1 MLKFFL
7 RWEFTCLWAGILLA
21 LSFSPFDLIYCP
33 FIGLALLFKSLDQA
47 NLKQACFRGG
57 LFGLGYFGVSVSWVF
72 VSIYFYGHAHI
83 LLAILLTFIFC
94 FFWSLTIVLFSTVS
108 VLLTSPGSFARMVFM
123 PVFWCLVEYF
133 RGQFILNGFPWLQI
147 AYSQLESPLS
157 GYIPVIGVYGVGF
170 IVALFSSLMVL
181 SFARKKGFVYLP
193 LLVFIVFGSGLYL
206 KTIAWSKPAGEPL
219 TVTLLQGN
227 ISQDHKW
234 DPRYKVKTMNWYKQK
249 TEQHWDSDLVIWPET
264 AIPAFQ
270 HEINLDFLNPLS
282 AAAERNDTALIVS
295 LPIRNQANG
304 EYYNA
309 ALTLGSGHGMY
320 KKIHLLP
327 FGEYLPLQPMSG
339 YLLES
344 LNIMPIGS
352 FTPGSE
358 QQDLMQAKG
367 FPFILTICYE
377 AVFGEQTPARLKD
390 ARFLVNVTNDG
401 WFGNSLEPYQHMQ
414 MARMRALES
423 GRYLLRVT
431 NTGQTAIVDPQ
442 GMIREQAPLFE
453 PSELTGDIVPMV
465 GITPITV
472 IGDKVIVM
480 ILIIIFLLITVLGY
494 KGRAT
499 RLSIG

>member
-327 FGEYLPLQPMSG
+327 FGEYLPLQPLSG

>member
-1 MLKFFL
+1 
-7 RWEFTCLWAGILLA
+7 
-21 LSFSPFDLIYCP
+21 
-33 FIGLALLFKSLDQA
+33 
-47 NLKQACFRGG
+47 
-57 LFGLGYFGVSVSWVF
+57 
-72 VSIYFYGHAHI
+72 
-83 LLAILLTFIFC
+83 
-94 FFWSLTIVLFSTVS
+94 
-108 VLLTSPGSFARMVFM
+108 MVFM
-123 PVFWCLVEYF
+123 PVVWCLVEYF
-133 RGQFILNGFPWLQI
+133 RGQFILNGFPWLQLG
-147 AYSQLESPLS
+147 YSQLESPLS
-157 GYIPVIGVYGVGF
+157 GYIPVIGAYGVGF

-181 SFARKKGFVYLP
+181 FFGRKKGFVTLP

-206 KTIAWSKPAGEPL
+206 RTIAWSQPAGKPL

-234 DPRYKVKTMNWYKQK
+234 DPRYKVKTLNWYKQK

-270 HEINLDFLNPLS
+270 HEIVDFLNPLS
-282 AAAERNDTALIVS
+282 VAAQRNETALIVS
-295 LPIRNQANG
+295 LPIRNKDNG

-327 FGEYLPLQPMSG
+327 FGEYLPLQPLSG
-339 YLLES
+339 YLLAS

-352 FTPGSE
+352 FTSGSR

-431 NTGQTAIVDPQ
+431 NTGQTAIVDPK

-453 PSELTGDIVPMV
+453 PFELTGDIVPMV

-472 IGDKVIVM
+472 IGDKVIVT
-480 ILIIIFLLITVLGY
+480 ILILIFLWITVLGY
-494 KGRAT
+494 KGRSK
-499 RLSIG
+499 RLSI

>member
-7 RWEFTCLWAGILLA
+7 RWEFTCLWAGVLLA
-21 LSFSPFDLIYCP
+21 LSFSPFDLTYLT
-33 FIGLALLFKSLDQA
+33 FIALALLFKSLDKA
-47 NLKQACFRGG
+47 TLKEAFFRGG

-94 FFWSLTIVLFSTVS
+94 LFWALTIVLFSTVS
-108 VLLTSPGSFARMVFM
+108 VSLTTSGSFARIVFM
-123 PVFWCLVEYF
+123 PVVWCLVEYF

-147 AYSQLESPLS
+147 AYAQLESPLS
-157 GYIPVIGVYGVGF
+157 GYIPVIGAYGVGF
-170 IVALFSSLMVL
+170 IVALFSSLIVL
-181 SFARKKGFVYLP
+181 SFTRKKGFVILP
-193 LLVFIVFGSGLYL
+193 LWVLIVFGSGLYL
-206 KTIAWSKPAGEPL
+206 KTIEWSKPIGKPL

-234 DPRYKVKTMNWYKQK
+234 DPRYKVKTLDWYKLK

-270 HEINLDFLNPLS
+270 HEINLEFINPLS
-282 AAAERNDTALIVS
+282 AAAQRNDTALIVS
-295 LPIRNQANG
+295 LPIRNQDNG

-309 ALTLGSGHGMY
+309 ALTLGSGNGRY

-327 FGEYLPLQPMSG
+327 FGEYLPLQPLSG

-352 FTPGSE
+352 FTPGSK
-358 QQDLMQAKG
+358 QQELMQAKG
-367 FPFILTICYE
+367 YPFILTICYE
-377 AVFGEQTPARLKD
+377 AVFGEQTPTRLND

-431 NTGQTAIVDPQ
+431 NTGLTAIVDPK
-442 GMIREQAPLFE
+442 GIIREQAPLFT

-472 IGDKVIVM
+472 IGDKGIVM
-480 ILIIIFLLITVLGY
+480 ILIIIFLWITVLGY
-494 KGRAT
+494 KARAKK
-499 RLSIG
+499 SFI